1 MITGVNA
8 VRVNGVSASNFE
20 SKTAVDGSPY
30 FVLKSAGNGMTLGK
44 SETYSS
50 VAAKDN
56 GIAAVQA
63 AVALKPAIEQ
73 VDLTANENDGQ
84 FELFTDVK
92 GETRFRL
99 RAPNGEIIAA
109 SEGYTSK
116 SGALNGIASVRE
128 NAPTYSRFV
137 LKDPSADDQYW
148 FVLRGANNE
157 IIAVSEMYK
166 TAGGRANGVYAVQRV
181 APTAR
186 LLDYTVAAVPAAAAV
201 AKLDVYQQGYGTYAF
216 QLRDAQGRLLFTSYA
231 YRDFAAAKAAAAAFK
246 ADAAALAPRATAYGA
261 VLPAYGAALLS
272 GYDAAAFTAAVRAAL
287 ATATLAAAPPPA
299 ARLGRFHMF
308 CGKTTGVYFNL
319 KAANNEILIQS
330 EKYNSRASAQ
340 KGIASIKAN
349 VQLPAKDDDT
359 TIPAAFKP
367 LTSRDSKPYYTIV
380 AANGKTIGVSETF
393 NSNAARDNG
402 ISSVTRNAPNA
413 PIVDEAFGC
422 KFKDEPRYPEGFD
435 YGTVNKVYREE
446 EEAAEAALTATT
458 IAAATTSNNNIVFG
472 MLVTIM
478 MAMLN

>member
-8 VRVNGVSASNFE
+8 VRTNGVSMSNFE
-20 SKTAVDGSPY
+20 SKTAVDSSPY

-56 GIAAVQA
+56 GIAAVIA
-63 AVALKPAIEQ
+63 AVSLKPAIEQ

-92 GETRFRL
+92 LETRFRL

-116 SGALNGIASVRE
+116 SGALNGIAAVRE

-137 LKDPSADDQYW
+137 LKDPSNDDQYW

-157 IIAVSEMYK
+157 IVAVSEMYK
-166 TAGGRANGVYAVQRV
+166 TAGARANGVYAVQRV
-181 APTAR
+181 APGAR
-186 LLDYTVAAVPAAAAV
+186 LLDYTVAPVPAAAAV
-201 AKLDVYQQGYGTYAF
+201 PKLEIYQQGYGTFGF
-216 QLRDAQGRLLFTSYA
+216 QLRDAQGRVLFTSYA
-231 YRDFAAAKAAAAAFK
+231 YRDFAAAKAAATAFK
-246 ADAAALAPRATAYGA
+246 ADAAKLAPLATAYGA
-261 VLPAYGAALLS
+261 VVPTYGSALLS
-272 GYDAAAFTAAVRAAL
+272 GYDAAAFTAAVRTAL
-287 ATATLAAAPPPA
+287 ATATVAGSPPPA

-340 KGIASIKAN
+340 KGIASVKAN
-349 VQLPAKDDDT
+349 VQLPAKDDDAT
-359 TIPAAFKP
+359 VPAAFKL
-367 LTSRDSKPYYTIV
+367 LTSRDAKPYYTVV
-380 AANGKTIGVSETF
+380 ATNGKTIGVSETF
-393 NSNAARDNG
+393 NSDAARDNG
-402 ISSVTRNAPNA
+402 IWSVTRNAPNG
-413 PIVDEAFGC
+413 PVVDEAFGC
-422 KFKDEPRYPEGFD
+422 KFKDEPRYPAGFE
-435 YGTVNKVYREE
+435 YSVVNKVYREE
-446 EEAAEAALTATT
+446 EEAAEAALTATVAASAST
-458 IAAATTSNNNIVFG
+458 NTAITVIA
-472 MLVTIM
+472 TIM
-478 MAMLN
+478 LALMI